1 MNKQNKTTYNIPSFL
16 FVSLHLS
23 EKQQQQPNAITLE
36 SKRRL

>member
-23 EKQQQQPNAITLE
+23 EKQQKPNAITLE